1 MPFRFRLLLL
11 FLLSVYALRLPAQGD
26 MRFFGTALK
35 NRQPVSGATVTVLM
49 DGKTQLYQLTTG
61 KNGKFKFTVNL
72 GHEYRLNFSAP
83 GCVSMYMILNLKVPK
98 EKGWI
103 YPDYVADI
111 PFFDGTEPNINTDLF
126 GREPFIKVVYDG
138 KSGFQDDPSWRF
150 IDRVFKD
157 VSEDKKRNELQ
168 NQKEREAEERARRE
182 AEERQRAEEDRK
194 RLQAIRE
201 AEERQ
206 RAEDEARRLKAIA
219 EARANSNPGE
229 EEKLTVESEAIRLE
243 REKQERLALEAKNKG
258 IKAQYENNLLKL
270 VAENEKRAN
279 MQKFSS
285 MQREAQAG
293 SVVQAM
299 RLEAER
305 KAQSDYLL
313 EQEKQRRKQT
323 LENKQVK
330 ANSEKKLVETAA
342 VIERT
347 SRIDNAKPAVQASA
361 FRYNATAN
369 VAVQFE
375 HSFFSDVKITT
386 ITWPGGKRVRYR
398 METWWWGVT
407 YYYCDDKEIDGKTYA
422 AEIEKH
428 RKPAPARPATDIRP
442 DSR

>member
-1 MPFRFRLLLL
+1 MSFRLRLLML
-11 FLLSVYALRLPAQGD
+11 FLLSAPVFRSSAQGD
-26 MRFFGTALK
+26 MRFFGTAVK
-35 NRQPVSGATVTVLM
+35 NKQPLSGATVTVLM

-83 GCVSMYMILNLKVPK
+83 GCVTMYMILNLKVPK

-111 PFFDGTEPNINTDLF
+111 PFFDGSEQNLNTDMF
-126 GREPFIKVVYDG
+126 AREPFIKVIFDG

-157 VSEDKKRNELQ
+157 VNEDKKKAELQ
-168 NQKEREAEERARRE
+168 GQKEREAEERARRE

-194 RLQAIRE
+194 RLQAIAE
-201 AEERQ
+201 AEGRQ
-206 RAEDEARRLKAIA
+206 RAEEEARRLKAIA
-219 EARANSNPGE
+219 EARANNNKGE

-243 REKQERLALEAKNKG
+243 REKQEKLAMEAKNKG

-279 MQKFSS
+279 MLKFSS

-299 RLEAER
+299 RMEAER

-313 EQEKQRRKQT
+313 EQEKLRQKQT

-330 ANSEKKLVETAA
+330 ANTEKRLVETAA
-342 VIERT
+342 KIERT
-347 SRIDNAKPAVQASA
+347 SRVETARPAVQASA
-361 FRYNATAN
+361 FRYTATPN
-369 VAVQFE
+369 VAVQF
-375 HSFFSDVKITT
+375 SNTFFSDVKITT
-386 ITWPGGKRVRYR
+386 VSWPGGKRSSYR

-407 YYYCDDKEIDGKTYA
+407 YFYCDNKEIDEKTYY
-422 AEIEKH
+422 AELGKH
-428 RKPAPARPATDIRP
+428 RKPVAEKPAAGIRS